1 MRFKP
6 LSYGAVLWDIID
18 GREHIGGAP
27 FNLAA
32 HLAKF
37 GCSSSIITRIG
48 KDKRG
53 EKALAMMKNLGVDTS
68 FVQTDPKHDTGIAEV
83 TLTGLGVPAFNLPEN
98 AAYEFIDANDQIIE
112 RIDKIKFDVLC
123 FGTLEQKNTV
133 SRNSLYRIL
142 ESLQFKNIFFDVNI
156 RLDFFPEEI
165 IRKSF
170 SHSTIVKLN
179 EGEARLLSQLL
190 YGRFLD
196 EKEFVRRVI
205 DEFSIN
211 VICITKGKDGCSVY
225 SGNTAA
231 SYPEHVVKVVD
242 TVGAGD
248 AFSAAF
254 LAHYQKSGDPFE
266 SARLGNIMGAY
277 VASQHGAIPEYT
289 EEIRK
294 LTGMGKFEFKVI

>member
-1 MRFKP
+1 MQFKP

-27 FNLAA
+27 FNVAA
-32 HLAKF
+32 HMAKL

-48 KDKRG
+48 KDGRG
-53 EKALAMMKNLGVDTS
+53 EKTLAMMKSLGVDTS
-68 FVQTDPKHDTGIAEV
+68 FVQTDPGHDTGTAEV
-83 TLTGLGVPAFNLPEN
+83 TLTGLGVPAFNLLEN
-98 AAYEFIDANDQIIE
+98 AAYEFIDVNNQVIE

-123 FGTLEQKNTV
+123 FGTLEQKSPV

-142 ESLQFKNIFFDVNI
+142 ESLQFKNVFYDVNI
-156 RLDFFPEEI
+156 RLDFYPEEI

-170 SHSTIVKLN
+170 LHSTIVKLN
-179 EGEARLLSQLL
+179 EGEVKLISQLL
-190 YGRFLD
+190 YGRFLH
-196 EKEFVRRVI
+196 EKEFVRRVT
-205 DEFSIN
+205 DEFSVDI
-211 VICITKGKDGCSVY
+211 ICITKGKEGCSVY

-254 LAHYQKSGDPFE
+254 LTHYQKSGDPLE

-289 EEIRK
+289 EGIKK
-294 LTGMGKFEFKVI
+294 LMGIGEKFK